1 MGIFHY
7 GIRIMGQ
14 VSHFLQQLI
23 LDIWIPLIFFFLVFP
38 DYIAWSGI
46 VIFQTLSVLVALYF
60 YCRSLKL
67 SKISSFFVTAVFIFS
82 SPVITRMELLQYNEG
97 TALFIFLLFL
107 IEQFRNKPRKIF
119 LFLTSI
125 TTAIMLFSTHPQ
137 YVMYFFVFIFFYWL
151 LRLRKIQFLFMILL
165 GIGVAAVQLFPAIEF
180 LRYTNLNVKF
190 SEFIFR
196 SFLVPFSHLLTIFV
210 PNYFGNPSTYNFF
223 GGGDYLEAAVSIGL
237 IPSLF
242 AFLFLFTQRET
253 KHESIKKFFLA
264 VTVISIL
271 ASVDWIGSR
280 FIYGLKFPLFSIGV
294 PSRLLFFTTFSIAVL
309 SGFGLEILLSEGLTK
324 VKKQFWFFG
333 TFVLILLFYTTGVHK
348 ICPGFIRNCNVV
360 SLKNTLLEIC
370 CFLLAISLLL
380 LTIHKKEKLRSFGIG
395 TLLAITIGL
404 GAYNSYK
411 YLPFSNKDSFAP
423 QNDLISFLQ
432 LHAAEGRAFGLSQAT
447 IKTDFA
453 TGFGFF

>member
-137 YVMYFFVFIFFYWL
+137 YVMYFFIFFYWL

-190 SEFIFR
+190 SEF
-196 SFLVPFSHLLTIFV
+196 
-210 PNYFGNPSTYNFF
+210 
-223 GGGDYLEAAVSIGL
+223 
-237 IPSLF
+237 
-242 AFLFLFTQRET
+242 
-253 KHESIKKFFLA
+253 
-264 VTVISIL
+264 
-271 ASVDWIGSR
+271 
-280 FIYGLKFPLFSIGV
+280 
-294 PSRLLFFTTFSIAVL
+294 
-309 SGFGLEILLSEGLTK
+309 
-324 VKKQFWFFG
+324 
-333 TFVLILLFYTTGVHK
+333 
-348 ICPGFIRNCNVV
+348 
-360 SLKNTLLEIC
+360 
-370 CFLLAISLLL
+370 
-380 LTIHKKEKLRSFGIG
+380 
-395 TLLAITIGL
+395 
-404 GAYNSYK
+404 
-411 YLPFSNKDSFAP
+411 
-423 QNDLISFLQ
+423 
-432 LHAAEGRAFGLSQAT
+432 
-447 IKTDFA
+447 
-453 TGFGFF
+453 